1 MTWSNFGVEG
11 GSFVEVLVG
20 FLLAT
25 TTIAVGVWVAIV
37 AYRGYTQSENP
48 STLFLASGVALASS
62 GYIGIRILV
71 PTAGGSSLMTDAVAA
86 GIQILGLSLI
96 LYAVYGHPGRR
107 TRHVLGWA
115 LGGALLVFILPFAL
129 VEATGTTPAT
139 ASAVA
144 NGLTAVLGGFIMI
157 QALRGYARYGTPSM
171 QWLAIGIALLTVVP
185 FLVLELLTVFRSVVG
200 VSDAGGLSLV
210 LFTEV
215 VGVTAILVS
224 LKIE

>member
-1 MTWSNFGVEG
+1 MTWSNFSVEG
-11 GSFVEVLVG
+11 GSFIEVLVG

-62 GYIGIRILV
+62 GYTGMRILV

-107 TRHVLGWA
+107 TLHVLGWA
-115 LGGALLVFILPFAL
+115 LGSALLVFILPFAL

-157 QALRGYARYGTPSM
+157 QALRGYARYGNPSM